1 MGCRKLVIGPQFF
14 QLKMH
19 SLSSLIESV
28 FQLNYAFE
36 QKELQAN
43 GLATVGPLLKNY
55 SRMLLFVFAK
65 LSAIYLKIYGI
76 ESTDSI

>member
-1 MGCRKLVIGPQFF
+1 MGRRKLVIGPQFF

-19 SLSSLIESV
+19 SLSSLSDSV